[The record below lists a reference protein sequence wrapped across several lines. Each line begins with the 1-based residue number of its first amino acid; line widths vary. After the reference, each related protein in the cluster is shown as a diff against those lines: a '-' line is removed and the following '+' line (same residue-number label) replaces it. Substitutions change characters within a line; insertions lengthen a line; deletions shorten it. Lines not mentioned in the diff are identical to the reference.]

1 MMKVQEVMMQDVQVC
16 QPDMNLAAAA
26 ALMWEADCGIL
37 PVVDDGKTP
46 VGVITDRDI
55 AIAVGTK
62 GRPPQEIRVGE
73 VMSAQLFACAPD
85 DDIHTALKTMREDRV
100 RRLPVVTN
108 EGVLK
113 GILSI
118 NDVVLQSRR
127 GGKELGYDD
136 VVSTFKA
143 ICEHR
148 HLKAAAT
155 H

>member
-1 MMKVQEVMMQDVQVC
+1 MKVQEVMMQDVQVC
-16 QPDMNLAAAA
+16 QPDTNLAAAA

-37 PVVDDGKTP
+37 PVVINGKTP
-46 VGVITDRDI
+46 IGVITDRDI
-55 AIAVGTK
+55 AIAVGTR
-62 GRPPQEIRVGE
+62 GRPPQEIRVDE
-73 VMSAQLFACAPD
+73 VMSAQLFACGPD
-85 DDIHTALKTMREDRV
+85 DDIQTALKTMRKDKV
-100 RRLPVVTN
+100 RRLPVVTD

-118 NDVVLQSRR
+118 NDVVIQSQK
-127 GGKELGYDD
+127 GDKELSYDE